1 MKRIKI
7 PRLFNGKK
15 LSAATARRASAASAG
30 MDFEGIPEPNMKL
43 SRALLIVL
51 LLHVV
56 AVSGIIAF
64 NAIKTRE
71 RAFVP
76 PSSTETE
83 SKVADSARTSSHAS
97 IDKTHVAE
105 TQEENDRQHEAKPSR
120 PLPNDE
126 QAKKPSSSGKSY
138 IVKKGDNPVGIAKK
152 LKVSYSDLLA
162 LNHIDDP
169 RKLKIGQK
177 LLIPEAAKPKITS
190 VKPADKKKKQKEVSS
205 EKSDAK
211 THRTPKALPAKSTDR
226 RASFRTNLLSA
237 LRAAASRTDAGVA
250 HISWCRFHTLTPHAS

>member
-7 PRLFNGKK
+7 PRLFKPKK
-15 LSAATARRASAASAG
+15 MLAATARRASAAAAG

-71 RAFVP
+71 RTFVP
-76 PSSTETE
+76 RTSTETE
-83 SKVADSARTSSHAS
+83 NKPAATAQTANHAS
-97 IDKTHVAE
+97 ADKTGIAE
-105 TQEENDRQHEAKPSR
+105 AQKENNRPHDPKPSHS
-120 PLPNDE
+120 PAKNE
-126 QAKKPSSSGKSY
+126 QAKTPSSSGKTY
-138 IVKKGDNPVGIAKK
+138 VVKKGDNPVGIAKK
-152 LKVSYSDLLA
+152 LKVSYNDLIA

-177 LLIPEAAKPKITS
+177 LLVPEAGKPKTTNA
-190 VKPADKKKKQKEVSS
+190 KAADKKKKHNEISD

-211 THRTPKALPAKSTDR
+211 THPTPKAKSTDV
-226 RASFRTNLLSA
+226 RALFR
-237 LRAAASRTDAGVA
+237 AGFW
-250 HISWCRFHTLTPHAS
+250 SSHASSRRFQALTSHAS

>member
-7 PRLFNGKK
+7 PRLFSAKK

-76 PSSTETE
+76 ASSAETENKPAAAAQTANPASTE
-83 SKVADSARTSSHAS
+83 KAPVARAQ
-97 IDKTHVAE
+97 K
-105 TQEENDRQHEAKPSR
+105 ENDPQHEPKISRSPAKEGAAN
-120 PLPNDE
+120 L
-126 QAKKPSSSGKSY
+126 AASSGETY
-138 IVKKGDNPVGIAKK
+138 IVKKGDNPVGIARK
-152 LKVSYSDLLA
+152 LQVSYNDLIA
-162 LNHIDDP
+162 LNHINDP
-169 RKLKIGQK
+169 RKLQIGQK
-177 LLIPEAAKPKITS
+177 LLVPEAAKPKTKS
-190 VKPADKKKKQKEVSS
+190 AKAANRKKKTKEASA
-205 EKSDAK
+205 EKSNAK
-211 THRTPKALPAKSTDR
+211 THRTPKALRAKPADTSASYRATFWNVQVCAR
-226 RASFRTNLLSA
+226 RLHA
-237 LRAAASRTDAGVA
+237 
-250 HISWCRFHTLTPHAS
+250 LTPHAS

>member
-7 PRLFNGKK
+7 PRLFSAKK

-71 RAFVP
+71 RVFVP
-76 PSSTETE
+76 PTSTETE
-83 SKVADSARTSSHAS
+83 NKPADTAQTANHAS
-97 IDKTHVAE
+97 TDKARVAAA
-105 TQEENDRQHEAKPSR
+105 QKENDRQYDPKPSHS
-120 PLPNDE
+120 PAKDE
-126 QAKKPSSSGKSY
+126 QAKTPSSSGKTY
-138 IVKKGDNPVGIAKK
+138 VVKKGDNPVGIAKK
-152 LKVSYSDLLA
+152 VKVSYNDLIA

-177 LLIPEAAKPKITS
+177 LLVP
-190 VKPADKKKKQKEVSS
+190 
-205 EKSDAK
+205 
-211 THRTPKALPAKSTDR
+211 KST
-226 RASFRTNLLSA
+226 TNPKTTEAKKSKK
-237 LRAAASRTDAGVA
+237 
-250 HISWCRFHTLTPHAS
+250 

>member
-7 PRLFNGKK
+7 PRLFSPKK
-15 LSAATARRASAASAG
+15 MLAATARRASAASAG

-71 RAFVP
+71 RAYVP
-76 PSSTETE
+76 PTSTETE
-83 SKVADSARTSSHAS
+83 NKPDDTAQTANLPSTDKARVAA
-97 IDKTHVAE
+97 
-105 TQEENDRQHEAKPSR
+105 TQKENDRQHDPKPSDS
-120 PLPNDE
+120 PGKDE
-126 QAKKPSSSGKSY
+126 QAKTPSSSGKTY
-138 IVKKGDNPVGIAKK
+138 VVKKGDNPVGIAKK
-152 LKVSYSDLLA
+152 LKVSYNDLTA

-177 LLIPEAAKPKITS
+177 LLVPKST
-190 VKPADKKKKQKEVSS
+190 
-205 EKSDAK
+205 
-211 THRTPKALPAKSTDR
+211 TNPKATEAKKSKK
-226 RASFRTNLLSA
+226 
-237 LRAAASRTDAGVA
+237 
-250 HISWCRFHTLTPHAS
+250 

>member
-7 PRLFNGKK
+7 PRLFNAKK

-71 RAFVP
+71 RTFVP
-76 PSSTETE
+76 PASTETE
-83 SKVADSARTSSHAS
+83 SKNTDSTQTTNHAS
-97 IDKTHVAE
+97 TDKTRIAGG
-105 TQEENDRQHEAKPSR
+105 QKENDREHDPKPSH
-120 PLPNDE
+120 PLAKNE
-126 QAKKPSSSGKSY
+126 QAKTPSSSGKTY
-138 IVKKGDNPVGIAKK
+138 VVKKGDNPVGIAKK
-152 LKVSYSDLLA
+152 LKVPYNDLIA

-177 LLIPEAAKPKITS
+177 LLVPKPTNSKTTSAKPTS
-190 VKPADKKKKQKEVSS
+190 QKTSKK
-205 EKSDAK
+205 
-211 THRTPKALPAKSTDR
+211 
-226 RASFRTNLLSA
+226 
-237 LRAAASRTDAGVA
+237 
-250 HISWCRFHTLTPHAS
+250 